1 MNIAESIRILFRN
14 SFIEKIKEKTNQ
26 LETKLKNSNLP
37 PILKKRK
44 IQVSIIITVMIFLLW
59 LLIGTLPAA
68 SINIPTYLVK
78 KDNFLV
84 AITESGEVR
93 AKNAVSV
100 SAPRVRGN
108 LKITYMVPEGTYVK
122 GGDVVVRFDPVEA
135 LTQLEDAASRLEI
148 ANSDREKL
156 LATQKSVI
164 TRMESDLRSSELSY
178 ELSKLNLEQIKFE
191 AEVKQREAML
201 NHQRNELSFQ
211 KANQDFESQKIV
223 NQSEL
228 NKMDIEVRQR
238 RSNLENAKRDL
249 EQLTL
254 TAPTEGLVVYER
266 NWSTG
271 RKFTIGDTPWGNSTL
286 ISLPD
291 LSTMESF
298 TYVNEVDISRV
309 TKGQTVHIRLDAF
322 QDSMFTGSIS
332 SVAALG
338 RSKDGSPN
346 IKIFEITVDIDKQ
359 SEILKP
365 GMTTSNKI
373 IINEIPDVLFI
384 PQEAVYE
391 KENNK
396 IVYVKKGSSFSEIIV
411 KVGDKSENYIVITE
425 GLEEGDEVGLR
436 NPNLSLEDQQ
446 LHEAGSSSVEM
457 PNS

>member
-1 MNIAESIRILFRN
+1 MSIANNPQILMRN
-14 SFIEKIKEKTNQ
+14 NFLETIKEKTSQ
-26 LETKLKNSNLP
+26 FDTKIKNSNLP
-37 PILKKRK
+37 PFLKNRK
-44 IQVSIIITVMIFLLW
+44 MQIGIIVAIFIIAIW
-59 LLIGTLPAA
+59 LLTGLIPSAA
-68 SINIPTYLVK
+68 VNVPTYTVK

-84 AITESGEVR
+84 SITESGEIR

-108 LKITYMVPEGTYVK
+108 LKITYMVPEGTYVTA
-122 GGDVVVRFDPVEA
+122 GDVVVRFDPAEA
-135 LTQLEDAASRLEI
+135 LTQLDDAVSRLEVAI
-148 ANSDREKL
+148 SDREKL
-156 LATQKSVI
+156 LATQKSII
-164 TRMESDLRSSELSY
+164 TRMESDLKSSELSY
-178 ELSKLNLEQIKFE
+178 ELSKLNLEQMRFE
-191 AEVKQREAML
+191 AEVRQREAML

-228 NKMDIEVRQR
+228 NKMEIEVRQR

-309 TKGQTVHIRLDAF
+309 TRGQSVHIRLDAF
-322 QDSMFTGSIS
+322 QDSLFVGNIS

-365 GMTTSNKI
+365 GMTTGNKI
-373 IINEIPDVLFI
+373 IINEIPDVLFV
-384 PQEAVYE
+384 PQEAIFE
-391 KENNK
+391 KDNSK
-396 IVYVKKGSSFSEIIV
+396 IVYVKKGSSYSERTV
-411 KVGDKSENYIVITE
+411 TVGDKSENYIVILT
-425 GLEEGDEVGLR
+425 GVEEGEEVALR
-436 NPNLSLEDQQ
+436 NPNISIDDKQIYET
-446 LHEAGSSSVEM
+446 GNNSVEM
-457 PNS
+457 PG